1 MDEVTGLLETELASL
16 LVFHAVVDCPVLPG
30 AATGERPDEYVS
42 IVAVESEYRAG
53 RAYIVE
59 VEFRSVVPLDD
70 EGALASAKRRLRQI
84 TDFLAGSTLSSG
96 TIIGVGPVTLGL
108 SGFVM
113 RSLSSQTGERS
124 RAEIAR
130 VRFGVSAE
138 QVNPIAAVV
147 S

>member
-16 LVFHAVVDCPVLPG
+16 FVLHAVVDCPVLPG

-42 IVAVESEYRAG
+42 IVSVESEYRAG

-59 VEFRSVVPLDD
+59 MEFRSVVPLDD
-70 EGALASAKRRLRQI
+70 VGALASAKRRLRQV
-84 TDFLAGSTLSSG
+84 TDYLAGDTLRQ
-96 TIIGVGPVTLGL
+96 IGLIGIGPVTLGL

-124 RAEIAR
+124 RAEVAR
-130 VRFGVSAE
+130 VRFGVVAE
-138 QVNPIAAVV
+138 RVDPISVVV